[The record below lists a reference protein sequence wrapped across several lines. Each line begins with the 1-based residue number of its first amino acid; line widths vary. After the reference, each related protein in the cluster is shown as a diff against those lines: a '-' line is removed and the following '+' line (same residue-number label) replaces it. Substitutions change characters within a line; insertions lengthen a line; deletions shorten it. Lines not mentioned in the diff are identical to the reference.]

1 MEILINASAYITFG
15 AIMAILGAGLFGLF
29 VGAIP
34 GLTATMAVALLV
46 PFTFFMD
53 PIPALAMMISVG
65 ASTIY
70 AGDIPGVLLRIP
82 GTPAS
87 AAYVDDSYLISQK
100 GKTNYV
106 LGLGLGASVIGG
118 VIGALVLTFAS
129 PLLAKFALKFSSFEY
144 TWLALLGLSCAT
156 LIAGQYIVKSL
167 LALLFGLA
175 LATIGYDEFTGQAR
189 FTFDQVALL
198 EGVSFIPAMIGLFAI
213 SGAIEYYATRH
224 KIQRTTRVE
233 QRQGAESLNI
243 LAGTGA
249 ALKKNKL
256 GIARSGAIGTLI
268 GVLPG
273 AGADIAA
280 WISYAVAKK
289 FSRNPEEYGKGSEE
303 AVINASSS
311 NNASLAGSWIP
322 TLVFGIPGDSAA
334 AIIIG
339 VLYMKDMQPGPSLF
353 IFQPEKLYAVF
364 MLFFIAN
371 LALLPLALIVVN
383 FLKKLISVNKDIIY
397 PVVIVFSI
405 VGAFA
410 MNNSLASVV
419 VMLAM
424 GVIGYYLQKYNYP
437 IAPIILGMVLGPMLE
452 KSLLASLLK
461 SNGDLVAFVSRPISA
476 VLAGF
481 FLLVI
486 VLQIKSIVQSLRKPT
501 SLIPLVDGDHHEKN
515 T

>member
-1 MEILINASAYITFG
+1 MDILINASEYITLS
-15 AIMAILGAGLFGLF
+15 AIIAILAAGLFGLF

-87 AAYVDDSYLISQK
+87 AAYVDDSYALSQQ

-106 LGLGLGASVIGG
+106 LGLGLSTSVIGG
-118 VIGALVLTFAS
+118 IIGAVVLTFAS
-129 PLLAKFALKFSSFEY
+129 PLLASFALKFSSFEY
-144 TWLALLGLSCAT
+144 AWLALLGLSCST

-167 LALLFGLA
+167 LALLLGLA
-175 LATIGYDEFTGQAR
+175 LATIGYDEFTGQPR
-189 FTFDQVALL
+189 FTFGQVSLL
-198 EGVSFIPAMIGLFAI
+198 EGISFIPAMIGMFAI
-213 SGAIEYYATRH
+213 ANAIEYYASRN
-224 KIQRTTRVE
+224 
-233 QRQGAESLNI
+233 GAAPVNHPAHAAEKSSLNI
-243 LAGTGA
+243 LAGIFP
-249 ALKKNKL
+249 ALKKNRL
-256 GIARSGAIGTLI
+256 GIARSSAIGTLI

-289 FSRNPEEYGKGSEE
+289 FSRNPEKYGKGSEE

-311 NNASLAGSWIP
+311 NNASLAGSYIP
-322 TLVFGIPGDSAA
+322 TLVFGIPGDSVA
-334 AIIIG
+334 AIVIG

-353 IFQPEKLYAVF
+353 IFHPEKLYAIF

-383 FLKKLISVNKDIIY
+383 FLKRLISVNKDIIY

-410 MNNSLASVV
+410 MNNSMASVV
-419 VMLAM
+419 VMLVM
-424 GVIGYYLQKYNYP
+424 GVIGYYLQKYHYP
-437 IAPIILGMVLGPMLE
+437 IAPVILGMVLGPMFE
-452 KSLLASLLK
+452 KSLLSSLIK
-461 SNGDLVAFVSRPISA
+461 SDGDWTAFVERPISA
-476 VLAGF
+476 FLAAL
-481 FLLVI
+481 FLLVVI
-486 VLQIKSIVQSLRKPT
+486 MQGKSIIQT
-501 SLIPLVDGDHHEKN
+501 FKN
-515 T
+515 RA

>member
-1 MEILINASAYITFG
+1 MDILINASDYITLN
-15 AIMAILGAGLFGLF
+15 AIIAIFAAGLFGLF

-87 AAYVDDSYLISQK
+87 AAYVDDSYALSQQ

-106 LGLGLGASVIGG
+106 LGLGLSTSVIGG
-118 VIGALVLTFAS
+118 IIGAIVLTFAS
-129 PLLAKFALKFSSFEY
+129 PLLASFAMKFSSFEY
-144 TWLALLGLSCAT
+144 TWLALLGLSCST
-156 LIAGQYIVKSL
+156 LISGQYVVKSL
-167 LALLFGLA
+167 MALLLGLV
-175 LATIGYDEFTGQAR
+175 LATVGYDEFTGQPR
-189 FTFDQVALL
+189 FTFGQVALL
-198 EGVSFIPAMIGLFAI
+198 EGISFIPAMIGMFAI
-213 SGAIEYYATRH
+213 ANAIEYYANRH
-224 KIQRTTRVE
+224 RDNSLSPRVTSQSVE
-233 QRQGAESLNI
+233 KSSFNI
-243 LAGTGA
+243 LSGVRP
-249 ALKKNKL
+249 ALKKNRL
-256 GIARSGAIGTLI
+256 GIARSSAIGTLI

-289 FSRNPEEYGKGSEE
+289 FSRQPEKYGKGSEE

-311 NNASLAGSWIP
+311 NNASLAGSYIP
-322 TLVFGIPGDSAA
+322 TLVFGIPGDSVA
-334 AIIIG
+334 AIVIG

-353 IFQPEKLYAVF
+353 IFHPEKLYAIF
-364 MLFFIAN
+364 ILFFIAN
-371 LALLPLALIVVN
+371 LALLPLALVVVN
-383 FLKKLISVNKDIIY
+383 LLKRLISVNKDIVY

-410 MNNSLASVV
+410 MNNSMASVV
-419 VMLAM
+419 VMLIM
-424 GVIGYYLQKYNYP
+424 GIVGYFLQKHNYP
-437 IAPIILGMVLGPMLE
+437 IAPVILGMVLGPMFE
-452 KSLLASLLK
+452 KSLLSSLLK
-461 SNGDLVAFVSRPISA
+461 SDGDLMAFIERPISA
-476 VLAGF
+476 FLAVL

-486 VLQIKSIVQSLRKPT
+486 VMQAKSIIQVFRNTDSKT
-501 SLIPLVDGDHHEKN
+501 PLQ
-515 T
+515 